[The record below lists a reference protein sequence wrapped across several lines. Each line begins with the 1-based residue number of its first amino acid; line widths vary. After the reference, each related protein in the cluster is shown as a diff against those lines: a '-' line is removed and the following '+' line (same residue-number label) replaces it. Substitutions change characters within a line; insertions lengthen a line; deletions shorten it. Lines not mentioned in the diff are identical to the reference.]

1 MPARRRWLLTMPLL
15 ALAAAGC
22 DGAKAKKTAG
32 GPAPIQTRETL
43 NKKTQ
48 DIRKLEDEVAKGG
61 QAPPD
66 KKLGEGGYL
75 GVVSDS
81 YVYAIDQ
88 ISEMSVKHSIDIYE
102 ATNGSYPKDYDEFMT
117 NIIKANDIWLPML
130 PYYQEYAYN
139 EKEHKL
145 VVLEY
150 PAKKAQREKERD
162 GK

>member
-1 MPARRRWLLTMPLL
+1 MPAARPFRLTVTL
-15 ALAAAGC
+15 ALACSGGCGGGTPKKAANS
-22 DGAKAKKTAG
+22 
-32 GPAPIQTRETL
+32 PPPIEIRETL

-48 DIRKLEDEVAKGG
+48 DIRKLDDEVAKGG
-61 QAPPD
+61 QAPGD

-88 ISEMSVKHSIDIYE
+88 ISEMTVKHSIDIYE

-130 PYYQEYAYN
+130 PYYQEYAYD
-139 EKEHKL
+139 EKHHKL